1 MGCTFDMFSS
11 DWNPRSYCYVL
22 LLLCYCLP
30 LCIIFFSYFG
40 IIHHNTR
47 LSARDMPAPV
57 ANIRYQPRISI
68 MLGEGRETEV
78 VETMDTMASEFQMQ
92 NGFGGHG
99 ENQEHKTK
107 VTNIQ
112 MKIITNS

>member
-1 MGCTFDMFSS
+1 
-11 DWNPRSYCYVL
+11 
-22 LLLCYCLP
+22 
-30 LCIIFFSYFG
+30 
-40 IIHHNTR
+40 
-47 LSARDMPAPV
+47 
-57 ANIRYQPRISI
+57 